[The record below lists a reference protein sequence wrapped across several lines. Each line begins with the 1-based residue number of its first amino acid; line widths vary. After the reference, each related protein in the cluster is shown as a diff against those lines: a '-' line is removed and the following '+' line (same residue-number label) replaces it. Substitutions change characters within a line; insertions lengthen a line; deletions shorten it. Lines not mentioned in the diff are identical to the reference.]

1 MAVSTDLRSC
11 PEAAR
16 RVKPQRA
23 LRRLRRQGSTA
34 TAKERTLTLTTLG
47 FDADDTLWHNESFFR
62 RTGEEILRLLEPWV
76 PRGDLAL
83 ALLAAERRNIP
94 LYGYGVK
101 GFTLSM
107 METAITL
114 SDGRVP
120 AQVLGE
126 VMAAG
131 RDLLAHPLELL
142 PQVRETLE
150 SLAGAHRLLLITK
163 GDLIHQE
170 RKLAASGLAGLFD
183 GVEILSEKD
192 SAAYARIF
200 ARHGAAPRQ
209 ALMVGNSMKS
219 DVLPALEAGAWGVFV
234 PHGTPWELEHA
245 EAPEGHPRY
254 REIASI
260 DRLPELICNLRL

>member
-1 MAVSTDLRSC
+1 MRPA
-11 PEAAR
+11 
-16 RVKPQRA
+16 
-23 LRRLRRQGSTA
+23 QGSKA
-34 TAKERTLTLTTLG
+34 PKMERALTLTTLG

-62 RTGEEILRLLEPWV
+62 RTGEEILRLLAPWC
-76 PRGDLAL
+76 PPEELTAEQ
-83 ALLAAERRNIP
+83 LAAERRNIP

-101 GFTLSM
+101 GFTLSV
-107 METAITL
+107 METAIRV

-120 AQVLGE
+120 AKVLGE

-142 PQVRETLE
+142 PGVGDTLE
-150 SLAGAHRLLLITK
+150 ALARTHRLLLITK
-163 GDLIHQE
+163 GDLMHQE
-170 RKLAASGLAGLFD
+170 RKLAASGLRGLFD

-192 SAAYARIF
+192 STAYGRIF
-200 ARHGAAPRQ
+200 ARHGTEPEQ

-234 PHGTPWELEHA
+234 PHGTPWALEHA

-260 DRLPELICNLRL
+260 DRLPELINTLRLR

>member
-1 MAVSTDLRSC
+1 MRPA
-11 PEAAR
+11 
-16 RVKPQRA
+16 
-23 LRRLRRQGSTA
+23 QGSKA
-34 TAKERTLTLTTLG
+34 PKMERALTLTTLG

-62 RTGEEILRLLEPWV
+62 RTGEEILRLLAPWC
-76 PRGDLAL
+76 PPEELTAEQ
-83 ALLAAERRNIP
+83 LAAERRNIP

-101 GFTLSM
+101 GFTLSV
-107 METAITL
+107 METAIRV

-120 AQVLGE
+120 AKVLGE

-142 PQVRETLE
+142 PGAGDALE
-150 SLAGAHRLLLITK
+150 ALARTHRLLLITK
-163 GDLIHQE
+163 GDLMHQE
-170 RKLAASGLAGLFD
+170 RKLAASGLRGLFD

-192 SAAYARIF
+192 STAYGRIF
-200 ARHGAAPRQ
+200 ARHGTAPEQ

-234 PHGTPWELEHA
+234 PHGTPWALEHA

-260 DRLPELICNLRL
+260 DRLPELINTLRLR

>member
-1 MAVSTDLRSC
+1 MAVSLVGRSC
-11 PEAAR
+11 PEALR
-16 RVKPQRA
+16 KVKRVA
-23 LRRLRRQGSTA
+23 GLRLRPPRCSRA
-34 TAKERTLTLTTLG
+34 RIKEHTLKPTTLG

-62 RTGEEILRLLEPWV
+62 RTGEEILRLLEPWC
-76 PRGDLAL
+76 PRDTLQREQ
-83 ALLAAERRNIP
+83 LAAERRNIP

-101 GFTLSM
+101 GFTLSV
-107 METAITL
+107 METAI
-114 SDGRVP
+114 SVSGGSVP
-120 AQVLGE
+120 AKVLGE
-126 VMAAG
+126 VLAAG

-150 SLAGAHRLLLITK
+150 ALAGTHRLLLITK
-163 GDLIHQE
+163 GDLMHQE
-170 RKLAASGLAGLFD
+170 RKLAASGLGGLFD

-192 SAAYARIF
+192 SAAYGRIF
-200 ARHGAAPRQ
+200 ARHGAAAGQ
-209 ALMVGNSMKS
+209 ALMIGNSMKS

-260 DRLPELICNLRL
+260 DRLPELLHTL